1 MSPTNPD
8 APEKAVDPGEL
19 ALHLAY
25 AEACIVLMESLML
38 VLVEKQLVTKSEL
51 LDAVESAMDTKKA
64 MANAHWHQN
73 IAPVAA
79 GVLAQISN
87 SLRALP

>member
-1 MSPTNPD
+1 M
-8 APEKAVDPGEL
+8 
-19 ALHLAY
+19 H
-25 AEACIVLMESLML
+25 
-38 VLVEKQLVTKSEL
+38 VLVQKQLVSKTEL
-51 LDAVESAMDTKKA
+51 LDAVESAMETKSA
-64 MANAHWHQN
+64 MADAHWHQS

>member
-1 MSPTNPD
+1 MSPTQPQNPGSPSD
-8 APEKAVDPGEL
+8 VAM
-19 ALHLAY
+19 HLAY
-25 AEACIVLMESLML
+25 AEACVVLMECLMH
-38 VLVEKQLVTKSEL
+38 VLVQKQLVSKTDL
-51 LDAVESAMDTKKA
+51 LDAVESAMETKNA
-64 MANAHWHQN
+64 MADAHWHQS